1 MTSQAEV
8 GRQRWIRGCA
18 LKGRGR
24 TGHVSTITDLIIVV
38 VHLFRVE
45 IHWTARRHGAA
56 DEDIEHAVAHSI
68 AWVEL
73 GEDPPRFLLAGPDR
87 AGDLLEVVVLAVGD
101 AELVIHAMRLRRV
114 TERELF
120 GGEE

>member
-1 MTSQAEV
+1 MGS
-8 GRQRWIRGCA
+8 I
-18 LKGRGR
+18 
-24 TGHVSTITDLIIVV
+24 STITDLGIVV

-45 IHWTARRHGAA
+45 IHSTARRHGAT
-56 DEDIEHAVAHSI
+56 DEDIEHAVTHSS

-87 AGDLLEVVVLAVGD
+87 AGNLLEVVVLVVGD
-101 AELVIHAMRLRRV
+101 VELVIHAMRLRRV

>member
-1 MTSQAEV
+1 V
-8 GRQRWIRGCA
+8 GLI
-18 LKGRGR
+18 
-24 TGHVSTITDLIIVV
+24 STITDLGIVV

-45 IHWTARRHGAA
+45 IHATARRHGVA
-56 DEDIEHAVAHSI
+56 DEDIEHAVAQAI

-87 AGDLLEVVVLAVGD
+87 AGNLLEVVVLVVGD
-101 AELVIHAMRLRRV
+101 AELVIHAMRLRTV

-120 GGEE
+120 GEEG